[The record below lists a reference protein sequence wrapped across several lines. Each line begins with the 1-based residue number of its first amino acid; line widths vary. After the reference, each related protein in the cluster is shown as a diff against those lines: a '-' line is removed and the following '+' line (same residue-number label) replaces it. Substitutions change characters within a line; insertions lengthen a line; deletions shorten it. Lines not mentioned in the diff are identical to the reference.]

1 MASINMSTHVSD
13 NRRIAKNT
21 LLLYFRQ
28 ILVIVLSLYTV
39 RVVLA
44 ALGVEDYGIYNVVG
58 GFVAMFNILSGAFSV
73 AISRFITFE
82 KGQGKSKLF
91 MQKLYSSSVIIQ
103 IGMGIFIVLLLITFG
118 VWFVRHQL
126 VIPQNRLDAAV
137 YVLLFSTVS
146 FFVNLLSVP
155 YNALIIAHEQMR
167 AFAYIG
173 IVDAML
179 KLLVAFSLIVLPTD
193 KLVMYGFCMVV
204 VSCITCLFYF
214 FYCKRHF
221 EECCFILEFDKKLL
235 SRMFAFSGWAFLG
248 NGSFVMKEQG
258 VNILLNMFCG
268 PAVNAARAI
277 TTQVTTAV
285 TMFVSNFMQAVNPQI
300 TKSFSSGNLENMR
313 RLIFNSSRFSF
324 FLLLLLGLPLMK
336 NTNYILSLWL
346 VSVPEYAC
354 LFIQLLLVFCFMDCL
369 VQPLMTGLLAE
380 GNIRTYEIALVVLNM
395 GNVILS
401 YFALKRGF
409 TPGSV
414 YIVSILIEVGIM
426 WVRVYLSSKAY
437 GLSVRT
443 YCMEVCGKSIAIAAI
458 AGGITYWISLPLENS
473 FWNCAIT
480 SLLTVLVTVIVIWII
495 ALSKYERFFILS
507 TLSSKLSKFTIIF
520 RQ

>member
-1 MASINMSTHVSD
+1 MSIPISD

-21 LLLYFRQ
+21 LFLYFRQ
-28 ILVIVLSLYTV
+28 MLVIVVSLYTV

-58 GFVAMFNILSGAFSV
+58 GFVAMFNILSGALSV
-73 AISRFITFE
+73 AISRFITYE
-82 KGQGKSKLF
+82 MGQEGDKLF
-91 MQKLYSSSVIIQ
+91 LQKIYSSSVIIQ
-103 IGMGIFIVLLLITFG
+103 IGMGFFIVLLLVTFG
-118 VWFVRHQL
+118 VWFVREQL
-126 VIPQNRLDAAV
+126 VIPQNRLNAAV
-137 YVLLFSTVS
+137 YVLLFSTIS

-155 YNALIIAHEQMR
+155 YNALIIAHEQMK
-167 AFAYIG
+167 AFAYIS
-173 IVDAML
+173 IVEAVL
-179 KLLVAFSLIVLPTD
+179 KLLVAFLLIVLSLD
-193 KLVMYGFCMVV
+193 KLILYGLCTVI
-204 VSCITCLFYF
+204 VSCIICFSYA

-268 PAVNAARAI
+268 PVVNAARAI

-300 TKSFSSGNLENMR
+300 TKSYSSGNLENMR

-336 NTNYILSLWL
+336 NADYILGLWL
-346 VSVPEYAC
+346 VSVPEYAS
-354 LFIQLLLVFCFMDCL
+354 LFIQLLLIFCLMDCL

-380 GNIRTYEIALVVLNM
+380 GNIRTYEFALVVLNV
-395 GNVILS
+395 GNVMLS
-401 YFALKRGF
+401 YLALKHGIV
-409 TPGSV
+409 PGSV
-414 YIVSILIEVGIM
+414 YVVSILIEVGVM
-426 WVRVYLSSKAY
+426 WVRIYLSSKAY
-437 GLSVRT
+437 GLSVKS
-443 YCMEVCGKSIAIAAI
+443 YCMEVCGKSIVIATL
-458 AGGITYWISLPLENS
+458 AGGITYWISLPFENA
-473 FWNCAIT
+473 FWNCIIT
-480 SLLTVLVTVIVIWII
+480 SILIVLVTVIVIWTIG
-495 ALSKYERFFILS
+495 LSKHERFLIFS
-507 TLSSKLSKFTIIF
+507 TLSSKLSKFAIIL

>member
-1 MASINMSTHVSD
+1 
-13 NRRIAKNT
+13 
-21 LLLYFRQ
+21 
-28 ILVIVLSLYTV
+28 
-39 RVVLA
+39 
-44 ALGVEDYGIYNVVG
+44 
-58 GFVAMFNILSGAFSV
+58 
-73 AISRFITFE
+73 
-82 KGQGKSKLF
+82 
-91 MQKLYSSSVIIQ
+91 
-103 IGMGIFIVLLLITFG
+103 
-118 VWFVRHQL
+118 
-126 VIPQNRLDAAV
+126 
-137 YVLLFSTVS
+137 
-146 FFVNLLSVP
+146 
-155 YNALIIAHEQMR
+155 
-167 AFAYIG
+167 
-173 IVDAML
+173 
-179 KLLVAFSLIVLPTD
+179 
-193 KLVMYGFCMVV
+193 
-204 VSCITCLFYF
+204 
-214 FYCKRHF
+214 
-221 EECCFILEFDKKLL
+221 
-235 SRMFAFSGWAFLG
+235 MFAFSGWAFLG

-380 GNIRTYEIALVVLNM
+380 GNIRTYEIALVVLNV